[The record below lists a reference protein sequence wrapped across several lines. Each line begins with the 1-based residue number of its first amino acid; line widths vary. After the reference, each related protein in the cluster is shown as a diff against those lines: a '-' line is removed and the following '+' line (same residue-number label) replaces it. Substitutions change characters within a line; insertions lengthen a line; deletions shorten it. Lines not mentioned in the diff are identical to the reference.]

1 MTSQG
6 IFPLWL
12 LLFAI
17 WIAAAGA
24 SLEPASL
31 AAGVALALGI
41 AIAVARHSN
50 IWRDVRLCPRR
61 AFALLRYA
69 AVFVRE
75 IIRSNLK
82 LLAYIYAPRL
92 RLAPGIIPVRT
103 KLATP
108 LGRLAL
114 TSTITLTPGTL
125 AIDLSGETFL
135 IHVLDLTTT
144 DTEEA
149 TAEITGAFEP
159 HLARAFG

>member
-17 WIAAAGA
+17 WVAAGA
-24 SLEPASL
+24 PLELASL
-31 AAGVALALGI
+31 TTGMALALGI
-41 AIAVARHSN
+41 AIAMARRSAV
-50 IWRDVRLCPRR
+50 WRDVRLSWRC
-61 AFALLRYA
+61 AAALLRCA
-69 AVFVRE
+69 VVFVRE
-75 IIRSNLK
+75 IVRSNLI

-92 RLAPGIIPVRT
+92 CLAPGIIPVRT

-125 AIDLSGETFL
+125 ALDLSGER
-135 IHVLDLTTT
+135 IVVHVLDLTVT

-149 TAEITGAFEP
+149 TADVAGAFEP